1 MTEEKSLVKL
11 KNEIDD
17 FAVEFEVI
25 PAVDESDSRRV
36 EIRAELK
43 EVEDNILYTQ
53 NKLDKINSE
62 IDRLTNQADGIDYA
76 LAVTCGLI
84 TGIIDAAFVGEWD
97 FKKAKDESS
106 KDINNKVISYAKK
119 DPRYAIWC
127 NYTDKGN
134 LRVKPKD
141 PDRLP
146 TAIEFLEEKYKLPG
160 DSEWDVKTQIVNFA
174 KKNGFEGKGYD
185 DAIAFLNKTMPR
197 KGGWQTIEVG
207 VTKAT
212 HHLDDFCH
220 HPTLVGLVCC
230 IVVQFTG
237 ITTYSNSQGVKS
249 KFYVDINE
257 YGKFV
262 SEEKWGKVF
271 AGVINWFFNVAST
284 INNRE
289 GHLFSDMAGSLSS
302 ANKGNIGAGLPGS
315 FISTAKELA
324 SLDIFKDTNFNE
336 NLRKAYQNGIG
347 NGPKQLDLGIFNSL
361 FEGAKTNR
369 VDMRTE
375 MAVASELKRQSVPVI
390 INEVLVRGLYFVRRF
405 VEQLKS
411 AKTLND
417 LDWKAMLP
425 LRNRTIVRMMT
436 IASGTFTAFDM
447 ADAAIET
454 AVRHPEACVDI
465 TSFMSKMILRVN
477 FVGIGRFG
485 VAIVTDASMGVVRG
499 IDVNKRMKLCQEQI
513 EWSEAKLYYKEAD
526 MWISAEDTGKAVQEA
541 YETAE
546 KATQYYAESIA
557 EIEDNMAVISE
568 ELPEIASSDP
578 EFASDIKNI
587 LNWG

>member
-1 MTEEKSLVKL
+1 MQDEKALVKL
-11 KNEIDD
+11 KSEADD

-25 PAVDESDSRRV
+25 PAVDESDSKRS

-43 EVEDNILYTQ
+43 EIEDNIQYTQ
-53 NKLDKINSE
+53 GKLDKINSE

-84 TGIIDAAFVGEWD
+84 TGIVDAAFVGEWD

-106 KDINNKVISYAKK
+106 KDINNKVINYAKK
-119 DPRYAIWC
+119 DPRYMNWC
-127 NYTDKGN
+127 SYTDKGN

-185 DAIAFLNKTMPR
+185 DAVAFLNKTMPR
-197 KGGWQTIEVG
+197 NGGWGTIEVG

-220 HPTLVGLVCC
+220 HPTLVGLICC
-230 IVVQFTG
+230 VVVQFTG
-237 ITTYSNSQGVKS
+237 ITTYSNSKGEKS

-262 SEEKWGKVF
+262 SDEKWGKVF

-302 ANKGNIGAGLPGS
+302 ANKGNAGAGLPGS

-324 SLDIFKDTNFNE
+324 ALDIFKDTNFNE

-347 NGPKQLDLGIFNSL
+347 NGPKQLDLGVFNSL
-361 FEGAKTNR
+361 FEGAKSNR
-369 VDMRTE
+369 MDMRAE
-375 MAVASELKRQSVPVI
+375 MAVANELKRQSVPVI
-390 INEVLVRGLYFVRRF
+390 LNEVLVRGLYFVRRF

-411 AKTLND
+411 VKSLSE
-417 LDWKAMLP
+417 LDWKAMVP
-425 LRNRTIVRMMT
+425 FRNRTIVRMMT
-436 IASGTFTAFDM
+436 VASGTFTAFDL

-454 AVRHPEACVDI
+454 AIKNPEACVDL

-513 EWSEAKLYYKEAD
+513 EWSEAKVYYKEAD
-526 MWISAEDTGKAVQEA
+526 MWISAEDTGKAIQEA
-541 YETAE
+541 YDTAE

-557 EIEDNMAVISE
+557 DIEENMGVISG
-568 ELPEIASSDP
+568 ELAQVASTDA
-578 EFASDIKNI
+578 EFASDIKDI

>member
-1 MTEEKSLVKL
+1 MQDEKALVKL
-11 KNEIDD
+11 KSEADD

-25 PAVDESDSRRV
+25 PAVDESDSKRS

-43 EVEDNILYTQ
+43 EIEDNIQYTQ
-53 NKLDKINSE
+53 GKLDKINSE

-84 TGIIDAAFVGEWD
+84 TGIVDAAFVGEWD

-106 KDINNKVISYAKK
+106 KDINNKVINYAKK
-119 DPRYAIWC
+119 DPRYMNWC
-127 NYTDKGN
+127 SYTDKGN

-185 DAIAFLNKTMPR
+185 DAVAFLNKTMPR
-197 KGGWQTIEVG
+197 NGGWGTIEVG

-220 HPTLVGLVCC
+220 HPTLVGLICC
-230 IVVQFTG
+230 VVVQFTG
-237 ITTYSNSQGVKS
+237 ITTYSNSKGEKS

-262 SEEKWGKVF
+262 SDEKWGKVF

-302 ANKGNIGAGLPGS
+302 ANKGNAGAGLPGS

-324 SLDIFKDTNFNE
+324 ALDIFKDTNFNE

-347 NGPKQLDLGIFNSL
+347 NGPKQLDLGVFNSL
-361 FEGAKTNR
+361 FEGAKSNR
-369 VDMRTE
+369 MDMRAE
-375 MAVASELKRQSVPVI
+375 MAVANELKRQSVPVI
-390 INEVLVRGLYFVRRF
+390 LNEVLVRGLYFVRRF

-411 AKTLND
+411 VKSVSEV
-417 LDWKAMLP
+417 DWKAMVP
-425 LRNRTIVRMMT
+425 FRNRAIVRMIT
-436 IASGTFTAFDM
+436 VASGTFTAFDL

-454 AVRHPEACVDI
+454 AIKNPEACVDL

-513 EWSEAKLYYKEAD
+513 EWSEAKVYYKEAD
-526 MWISAEDTGKAVQEA
+526 MWISAEDTGKAIQEA
-541 YETAE
+541 YDTAE

-557 EIEDNMAVISE
+557 DIEENMGVISG
-568 ELPEIASSDP
+568 ELAQVASTDA
-578 EFASDIKNI
+578 EFASDIKDI

>member
-1 MTEEKSLVKL
+1 MQEEKALVKL
-11 KNEIDD
+11 KSEADD

-25 PAVDESDSRRV
+25 PAVDESDSKRS

-43 EVEDNILYTQ
+43 EIEDNIQYTQ
-53 NKLDKINSE
+53 GKLDKINSE

-84 TGIIDAAFVGEWD
+84 TGIVEAAFVGEWD

-106 KDINNKVISYAKK
+106 KDINNKVINYAKK
-119 DPRYAIWC
+119 DPRYMNWC
-127 NYTDKGN
+127 SYTDKGN

-185 DAIAFLNKTMPR
+185 DAVAFLNKTMPR
-197 KGGWQTIEVG
+197 NGGWGTIEVG

-220 HPTLVGLVCC
+220 HPTLVGLICC
-230 IVVQFTG
+230 VVVQFTG
-237 ITTYSNSQGVKS
+237 ITTYSNSKGEKS

-262 SEEKWGKVF
+262 SDEKWGKVF

-302 ANKGNIGAGLPGS
+302 ANKGNAGAGLPGS

-347 NGPKQLDLGIFNSL
+347 NGPKQLDLGVFNSL
-361 FEGAKTNR
+361 FEGAKSNR
-369 VDMRTE
+369 MDMRAE
-375 MAVASELKRQSVPVI
+375 MAVANELKRQSVPVI
-390 INEVLVRGLYFVRRF
+390 LNEVLVRGLYFVRRF

-411 AKTLND
+411 EKSLSE
-417 LDWKAMLP
+417 LDWKAMVP
-425 LRNRTIVRMMT
+425 FRNRTIVRMMT
-436 IASGTFTAFDM
+436 VASGTFTAFDL

-454 AVRHPEACVDI
+454 AIKNPEACVDL
-465 TSFMSKMILRVN
+465 TTFMSKMILRVN

-513 EWSEAKLYYKEAD
+513 EWSEAKVYYKEAD
-526 MWISAEDTGKAVQEA
+526 MWISAEDTGKAIQEA
-541 YETAE
+541 YDTAE

-557 EIEDNMAVISE
+557 DIEENMGVISG
-568 ELPEIASSDP
+568 ELAQVASTDV
-578 EFASDIKNI
+578 EFASDIKDI

>member
-1 MTEEKSLVKL
+1 MQDEKALVKL
-11 KNEIDD
+11 KSEADD

-25 PAVDESDSRRV
+25 PAVDESDSKRS

-43 EVEDNILYTQ
+43 EIEDNIQYTQ
-53 NKLDKINSE
+53 GKLDKINSE

-84 TGIIDAAFVGEWD
+84 TGIVDAAFVGEWD

-106 KDINNKVISYAKK
+106 KDINNKVINYAKK
-119 DPRYAIWC
+119 DPRYMNWC
-127 NYTDKGN
+127 SYTDKGN

-185 DAIAFLNKTMPR
+185 DAVAFLNKTMPR
-197 KGGWQTIEVG
+197 NGGWGTIEVG

-220 HPTLVGLVCC
+220 HPTLVGLICC
-230 IVVQFTG
+230 VVVQFTG
-237 ITTYSNSQGVKS
+237 ITTYSNSKGEKS

-262 SEEKWGKVF
+262 SDEKWGKVF

-302 ANKGNIGAGLPGS
+302 ANKGNAGAGLPGS

-347 NGPKQLDLGIFNSL
+347 NGPKQLDLGVFNSL
-361 FEGAKTNR
+361 FEGAKSNR
-369 VDMRTE
+369 MDMRAE
-375 MAVASELKRQSVPVI
+375 MAVANELKRQSVPVI
-390 INEVLVRGLYFVRRF
+390 LNEVLVRGLYFVRRF

-411 AKTLND
+411 VKSLSE
-417 LDWKAMLP
+417 LDWKAMVP
-425 LRNRTIVRMMT
+425 FRNRTIVRMMT
-436 IASGTFTAFDM
+436 VASGTFTAFDL

-454 AVRHPEACVDI
+454 AIKNPEACVDL

-513 EWSEAKLYYKEAD
+513 EWSEAKVYYKEAD
-526 MWISAEDTGKAVQEA
+526 MWISAEDTGKAIQEA
-541 YETAE
+541 YDTAE

-557 EIEDNMAVISE
+557 DIEENMGVISG
-568 ELPEIASSDP
+568 ELAQVASTDA
-578 EFASDIKNI
+578 EFASDIKDI